1 MENQKNF
8 HQPATSKDD
17 EANNV
22 NKGESSSLVR
32 EKKVRVS
39 GHVEPED
46 WWKFKS
52 CLIGELASVY
62 PIENIRRRLQEWG
75 MGEIKVKT
83 LGGTS
88 FILAIED
95 AELFKMLEDL
105 DWSYLK
111 EIFSVIKPWSQSVKH
126 VKRATW
132 LEITGVP
139 IHCWNGTTYL
149 QTVKRKPPGKTQSG
163 SDSSSFWSS
172 ENSRKKAQAG
182 GNRGSSQEGDEALNA
197 AFFGKGG
204 NYKKDNLEV
213 GMDRSL
219 GEREI
224 VGEKPKNSERENEI
238 LSEKSLGEVEKG
250 KTCIGKGNWADILFK
265 SPPNRNEISDV
276 ARDEF
281 EMGLASTNISMEV
294 EEPILSNRAY
304 EVVKSI
310 NQNLSKEELGST
322 NPIHLEQPKSNLGK
336 LQRNLPSLQEGRVI
350 EGEFSRE
357 AVDDWVSSSDC
368 EENFCGGGISRNV
381 EGFLRAMFLG
391 PLEGIGV
398 DHGESNGSKD
408 DIETIFEAIWLD
420 GLAIDEL
427 SRKSSFFAW

>member
-1 MENQKNF
+1 MAGRMAIKLRM
-8 HQPATSKDD
+8 KI
-17 EANNV
+17 
-22 NKGESSSLVR
+22 
-32 EKKVRVS
+32 
-39 GHVEPED
+39 
-46 WWKFKS
+46 WKTRKTFIN
-52 CLIGELASVY
+52 L
-62 PIENIRRRLQEWG
+62 LQ
-75 MGEIKVKT
+75 
-83 LGGTS
+83 
-88 FILAIED
+88 
-95 AELFKMLEDL
+95 
-105 DWSYLK
+105 
-111 EIFSVIKPWSQSVKH
+111 
-126 VKRATW
+126 
-132 LEITGVP
+132 
-139 IHCWNGTTYL
+139 
-149 QTVKRKPPGKTQSG
+149 VKRKPPGKTQSG

-368 EENFCGGGISRNV
+368 EENFCNVERVFFPELESRRERIKRKALALGKSLGIRIEGNEEEAQGIRRRASSHLGLGGSAAVVRDNLQAWSKRDDAMLRRFAVSLNASLFSSLLVLKCLILAANGFAGFVDIIERDEWLFQSSGGGGISRNV